1 MKKPSKIIKAQLMFI
16 IRQMAS
22 NRELFVKN
30 PGKDFTRKR
39 KLNFEKMMLLLL
51 GMGGGSLQT
60 ELLRYEGYTTDTA
73 TTSAFVQQRDKIL
86 TFALEYILHE
96 FVPVSAKVKSYKG
109 YRLLAVDGS
118 DLHTP
123 TDPKETEN
131 FFQGHPDEKGYNLM
145 HLNALYDL
153 YNRIYVDAVLQN
165 RRCANEHA
173 GLTAMIDRSYIQEQA
188 ILIADRGYESYN
200 NLAHIEQKGW
210 KYLIR
215 IKDISSNGILS
226 GLELP
231 NTPEFDVDIR
241 RILTRKHTKEVKAK
255 PNLYRFL
262 PANSSF
268 DFLDLHKNR
277 FYPIAFRIIRFKITN
292 DTYETVITNLSSNQ
306 FPSSELKDLYEM
318 RWGVETAFR
327 TLKYAVGLINFHSK
341 KTEYISQEVFAA
353 LILYNFSAMIASR
366 VIIQRKDTR
375 YVYQIN
381 FSLAIQICKH
391 FLFSCKM
398 EHPPD
403 VEALILANTLP
414 VRKGRCFARK
424 VRFRQA
430 VSFNY
435 RIS

>member
-1 MKKPSKIIKAQLMFI
+1 MKKPSKIIKAQIMSI

-22 NRELFVKN
+22 NTDLFVKN

-60 ELLRYEGYTTDTA
+60 ELLKHEGYAANTA

-96 FVPVSAKVKSYKG
+96 FVPVSDKAKRYKG

-123 TDPKETEN
+123 TNPKDMEN
-131 FFQGHPDEKGYNLM
+131 FFQGHLDEKGYNLM

-153 YNRIYVDAVLQN
+153 CNRIYVDALLQN

-173 GLTAMIDRSYIQEQA
+173 ALTAMIDRSYIQEQA

-200 NLAHIEQKGW
+200 NLAHIERKGW

-231 NTPEFDVDIR
+231 KTPEFDVDIR
-241 RILTRKHTKEVKAK
+241 RILTRKQTKEVKAK
-255 PNLYRFL
+255 PELYRFL
-262 PANSSF
+262 PANSTF

-277 FYPIAFRIIRFKITN
+277 FYPIAFRIVRFKITN
-292 DTYETVITNLSSNQ
+292 NTYETVITNLSSNQ
-306 FPSSELKDLYEM
+306 FPSSELKNLYEM

-327 TLKYAVGLINFHSK
+327 TLKYAVGLISFHSK

-353 LILYNFSAMIASR
+353 LIMYNFSAMIASH

-381 FSLAIQICKH
+381 FSLAIQVCKH

-398 EHPPD
+398 KHPPD